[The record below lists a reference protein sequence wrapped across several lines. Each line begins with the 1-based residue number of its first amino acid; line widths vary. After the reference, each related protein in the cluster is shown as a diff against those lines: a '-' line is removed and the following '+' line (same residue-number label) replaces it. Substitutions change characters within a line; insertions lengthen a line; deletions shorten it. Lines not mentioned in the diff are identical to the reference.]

1 MENIIWGIIAGVGTA
16 LLTSSI
22 FALIRRIRI
31 RTRCDEAIEDIRH
44 VVDELSAGQHLLF
57 KLILP
62 ILVKMR
68 DGQNNGELREA
79 LRLYNEYMQNK

>member
-1 MENIIWGIIAGVGTA
+1 MENVIWGVIAGVGTA
-16 LLTSSI
+16 LLTSAI

-31 RTRCDEAIEDIRH
+31 RTRCDESIENVQRA
-44 VVDELSAGQHLLF
+44 VDELSTGQHLLF